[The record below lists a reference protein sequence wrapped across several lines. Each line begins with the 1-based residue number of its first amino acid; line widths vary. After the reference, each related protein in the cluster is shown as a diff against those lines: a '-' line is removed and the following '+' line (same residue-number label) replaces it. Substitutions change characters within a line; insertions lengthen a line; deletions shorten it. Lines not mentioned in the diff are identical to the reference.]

1 MDFNA
6 TAVILFILFAIF
18 VPVSMI
24 TTSKM
29 LRDKTTRNPVKDASY
44 ESAEASTGSRITI
57 MGEYLHYFTMFIM
70 FEILVAVVIVWAP
83 LASSMQFLPSAAIL
97 SLLVF
102 GMAFEAFI
110 LLIARR
116 GE

>member
-1 MDFNA
+1 MDFNVIA
-6 TAVILFILFAIF
+6 IILFIAFAIF
-18 VPVSMI
+18 TPVSMI
-24 TTSKM
+24 ITSKM
-29 LRDKTTRNPVKDASY
+29 LRRKTTRNPVKDAAY

-57 MGEYLHYFTMFIM
+57 MNEYLHYFSMFIM
-70 FEILVAVVIVWAP
+70 FEILVAVVLVWAP
-83 LASSMQFLPSAAIL
+83 LASSMQFIPSAAIL

-110 LLIARR
+110 LLIARK